1 MGDARVRSMAPPMCA
16 HSRHIDVVVHD
27 GRRMPRASTSAS
39 ASSAPSMVMRRHNGA
54 LRRRRDDAWRTRF
67 DDARAHERAGRLV
80 MTRMRAHARARSQ
93 VSGWDDDGSGFE
105 DDWRAARRD
114 DARASG
120 EFFFV
125 NDEDEDVD
133 EDDDYDEG
141 RGRRRQRR
149 QRRQRRDGYEA
160 TTSVVGYALKA
171 LQSVSSAL
179 TRALDAALPSA
190 VPMYIIQSLV
200 VGFWGMFALLS
211 ATRLIYAVVVIG
223 AVLLLAVALGGDNST
238 PRSRDGRS
246 EKQPGMYDYAT
257 DSSSRGRRRR
267 EDFDERR
274 RARARERKRRV
285 EDFGEEDDGAFVD
298 ADFAF
303 DPVAPF
309 ERGAEV
315 LNETFANAKQNE
327 AFRTALDV
335 TEEVRA
341 WGGETIDEF
350 RKAFNLSLGDDD
362 DDMDEV
368 VAQVDFEPRRAAST
382 KQRQR
387 SLELVQIIDIDPTG
401 GSPPSVSFDEWLE
414 TDESD
419 GASERQNTATTA
431 GDDNDDDLFAN
442 TYDAREP
449 RESSR
454 RRKSPKSKPFPGS
467 TTTRTQTG
475 ASRNWFNEFISGQ
488 FYGAFQEDLI
498 DVQFDESDVDEAS
511 KT

>member
-1 MGDARVRSMAPPMCA
+1 MLHAVGRQGVGGARARSMGPMMCA
-16 HSRHIDVVVHD
+16 HSRHVIVVHD

-39 ASSAPSMVMRRHNGA
+39 ASSMVMRRHNGA
-54 LRRRRDDAWRTRF
+54 LRRRRDDAWRTRV
-67 DDARAHERAGRLV
+67 DDV
-80 MTRMRAHARARSQ
+80 RAHARARSQ

-105 DDWRAARRD
+105 DDWRAAARRD

-125 NDEDEDVD
+125 NDEDEDEDVD

-149 QRRQRRDGYEA
+149 QRRQRRGGYEA

-200 VGFWGMFALLS
+200 VAFWGMFALLS

-285 EDFGEEDDGAFVD
+285 EDYGEEDDGAFAD

-315 LNETFANAKQNE
+315 LNETFASAKQNE

-368 VAQVDFEPRRAAST
+368 VAPVDFGPRRAAST
-382 KQRQR
+382 KRQR

-414 TDESD
+414 TESD
-419 GASERQNTATTA
+419 GASERQNAAA
-431 GDDNDDDLFAN
+431 GDNDDDDDDELFAN
-442 TYDAREP
+442 ASDAREP

-454 RRKSPKSKPFPGS
+454 RRTIPKSKPFPGS

>member
-1 MGDARVRSMAPPMCA
+1 MIHAVGRQSVGDARARSMGPMLCA
-16 HSRHIDVVVHD
+16 HSRHVVVVHD

-39 ASSAPSMVMRRHNGA
+39 APSLAMRRHNGG
-54 LRRRRDDAWRTRF
+54 LRRRRDDAWRTTVN
-67 DDARAHERAGRLV
+67 DV
-80 MTRMRAHARARSQ
+80 RAHARLRSQ

-105 DDWRAARRD
+105 DDWRAAARRD
-114 DARASG
+114 EERASG

-125 NDEDEDVD
+125 HEEDEED
-133 EDDDYDEG
+133 EEDDYDGG
-141 RGRRRQRR
+141 RGHRRQRR
-149 QRRQRRDGYEA
+149 QHRHRGQRRDGYDA

-200 VGFWGMFALLS
+200 VAFWGMFALLS

-238 PRSRDGRS
+238 PRSRVGRS

-257 DSSSRGRRRR
+257 DSSSRARRRR

-285 EDFGEEDDGAFVD
+285 EDYGEEDGGAFVD

-315 LNETFANAKQNE
+315 LNETFASAKQNE

-350 RKAFNLSLGDDD
+350 RKAFNLSLGDD

-414 TDESD
+414 TESD
-419 GASERQNTATTA
+419 RQNTAA
-431 GDDNDDDLFAN
+431 GDNDADDELFAN
-442 TYDAREP
+442 ASDAREP
-449 RESSR
+449 RESPR
-454 RRKSPKSKPFPGS
+454 RRTIPKSKSFPGS